1 MLSET
6 SHCQGN
12 KARIFSE
19 PHRNMTVGNG
29 NAGQVWLLFET
40 GRGPDA
46 GIGTQ
51 SGYGVSIPGDIQNP
65 SGPSHV

>member
-1 MLSET
+1 
-6 SHCQGN
+6 
-12 KARIFSE
+12 
-19 PHRNMTVGNG
+19 MTVGNG

-46 GIGTQ
+46 GTGTQ